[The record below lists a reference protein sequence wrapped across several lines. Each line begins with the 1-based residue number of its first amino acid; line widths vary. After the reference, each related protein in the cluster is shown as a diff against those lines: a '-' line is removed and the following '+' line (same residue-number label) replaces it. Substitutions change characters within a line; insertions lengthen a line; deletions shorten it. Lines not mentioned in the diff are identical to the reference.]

1 VEWSLAGRLNS
12 RTRNTSTITGGAHAV
27 PVPDRVTTG
36 LPWLPGRPLTEKS
49 MRSWRTAGVGSLGVL
64 ALLSV
69 STFAAAQYPPP
80 QGQPQP
86 YPYPPYPQPPPAQP
100 APSPYPAPQP
110 YPAPYPQQPQP
121 YPPAYG
127 QPPYPAPYGQ
137 PGYAQ
142 PPYAQPGYGPAY
154 PPYSAAPPAPQR
166 RLRSYGEM
174 AYLYGVGAAY
184 GFGTGVWLD
193 SLGHVKD
200 PGLWVIAPIALGV
213 AAPIGGYFWDRY
225 DELDRGVPS
234 SIATGLLLGGIEGV
248 AVGGLQW
255 QLTGRD
261 GPDTWAFSTQ
271 TSVTFLTAT
280 AGGVGGYLFG
290 EWLRPDPRS
299 LGLIA
304 SGAGFGTAFG
314 VLFGTGVDG
323 ANGAAAWGFAGYNAG
338 ILATGIL
345 ATQWVPSWQT
355 LKYMWLGDTLGT
367 LATTPVYLFYIG
379 SSADPRHGLIANA
392 LGGVAGLAV
401 AAALT
406 ANLKDLPTGH
416 GSASASPWT
425 PPFQVAFSPMK
436 GGAALTAMG
445 SW

>member
-1 VEWSLAGRLNS
+1 MTSKVRRPAAWAGALSVVAALFVSSLAAGQ
-12 RTRNTSTITGGAHAV
+12 A
-27 PVPDRVTTG
+27 
-36 LPWLPGRPLTEKS
+36 PL
-49 MRSWRTAGVGSLGVL
+49 
-64 ALLSV
+64 
-69 STFAAAQYPPP
+69 
-80 QGQPQP
+80 
-86 YPYPPYPQPPPAQP
+86 PQPPAQ
-100 APSPYPAPQP
+100 QP
-110 YPAPYPQQPQP
+110 YPAPYPAPAQQP
-121 YPPAYG
+121 YPPQYPPPAQ
-127 QPPYPAPYGQ
+127 QPYPPQYPPPAQQPYPPPAQQPYPPQYPPPAQQPYPPQYPPPAQQPYPAPAPYGQ
-137 PGYAQ
+137 APQPYPAGPPVYPQ
-142 PPYAQPGYGPAY
+142 PPYAQPYPPYGQPYPPYAY
-154 PPYSAAPPAPQR
+154 PPAPR
-166 RLRSYGEM
+166 RFRSPGEM

-193 SLGHVKD
+193 SLTHVND

-213 AAPIGGYFWDRY
+213 AAPIGAYYWDRY
-225 DELDRGVPS
+225 DEFNRGVPS

-248 AVGGLQW
+248 AIGGLQW
-255 QLTGRD
+255 QRTGNG

-314 VLFGTGVDG
+314 VLLGTGIDS

-355 LKYMWLGDTLGT
+355 LKYMWLGDVLGT

-406 ANLKDLPTGH
+406 ANFRDPPTALGW
-416 GSASASPWT
+416 S
-425 PPFQVAFSPMK
+425 PPFQVALSPLH
-436 GGAALTAMG
+436 GGAVLNATG
-445 SW
+445 TW